1 MIEPI
6 LRFTGDW
13 ILKHRLTWLVAAV
26 SAAIVCSA
34 AAADEWKTYRY
45 PQDGF
50 AADFP
55 TPPDPQDQKP
65 DPERMIRDHQYWSD
79 KGDIAFGVGASLFH
93 HKIIAAAPADT
104 QLQNVIEGVRASLQC
119 TVHSQRAIAFPG
131 AAARE
136 VVLDNCKKI
145 SGSAKQRIIL
155 AGDWLYQVMV
165 LGTKD
170 IAGDSQTK
178 RFLESFS
185 VTAR

>member
-1 MIEPI
+1 M
-6 LRFTGDW
+6 
-13 ILKHRLTWLVAAV
+13 KHHSAWLVAAA

-34 AAADEWKTYRY
+34 EAADEWKTYRY

-50 AADFP
+50 VADFP
-55 TPPDPQDQKP
+55 TPPNPQDEKP
-65 DPERMIRDHQYWSD
+65 GPERQIRHHQYWSD
-79 KGDIAFGVGASLFH
+79 KGDIAFGVSAVLFH
-93 HKIIAAAPADT
+93 HKIIAAQPADT
-104 QLQNVIEGVRASLQC
+104 QLRGVIERVRESLQC
-119 TVHSQRAIAFPG
+119 VIRSESSIAFPG

-170 IAGDSQTK
+170 VAGDSETK

-185 VTAR
+185 ITAR